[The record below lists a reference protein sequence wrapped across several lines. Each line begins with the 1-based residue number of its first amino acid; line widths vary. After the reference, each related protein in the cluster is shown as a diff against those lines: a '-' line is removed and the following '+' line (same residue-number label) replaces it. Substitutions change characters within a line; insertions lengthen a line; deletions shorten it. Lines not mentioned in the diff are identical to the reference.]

1 MKIKEIE
8 LNNFRIYKGTNVI
21 DLLPDN
27 DKNMI
32 IISGKNGYGKTTFLM
47 SLVWCLYGRLMQQ
60 VDKLYADEISSQ
72 GNYEAYISN
81 SINRL
86 AKSEGENKFFVSVSF
101 IDVDLPIEMPTKEL
115 KIIRSYDTLTR
126 KEEVEILIN
135 SVKSEITREYGYEK
149 FITDFILPRE
159 IAKFFFFDAEKII
172 SLATI
177 HTSEQKK
184 ELSKAYSEVL
194 GIKKYED
201 LKNKLKE
208 LLNNLKKESAT
219 TEERIKLNEL
229 KQQIENNKLILE
241 KNSNEIEELTE
252 EINLLAYQI
261 DQIQSKLVHFGH
273 TISDSEFEE
282 MKTVRINAE
291 NKIRTLKDDL
301 SKLYEY
307 VPFGIAG
314 NKVMEVAKQLHLEKE
329 YKEKKFNIDNI
340 EQKTEKIINKLN
352 DLREKET
359 SKTGQEFVIP
369 VKTQEFYNSTIREL
383 IKEHLYDSK
392 DNLPIGF
399 EPLLQFSENEKRDL
413 DNLINHLR
421 LSFKEQLKMISNDYV
436 NSTYQLTVLERQI
449 KEAESNLQDEH
460 IKELR
465 QQKKELSEKRDLL
478 IEKVG
483 SLKKEIERLEGENVR
498 ILKES
503 NKLSEKIK
511 ISDNQKEKGEIYKTL
526 INQLNTFT
534 MNFQNEKKVSL
545 EKSIL
550 KNLKSLL
557 HMDLIDNVRVDITND
572 YVDILLFNKRKEEI
586 SKDSISKGQQQIY
599 ASSLLKSLVEE
610 SEISFPVF
618 IDSPMQKFD
627 ETHSENIIRNF
638 YPNVS
643 EQVVIFPLLNK
654 ELTFKEFQLLQPAI
668 SKSYLIENINPD
680 KSEFKRVEINELMK

>member
-8 LNNFRIYKGTNVI
+8 LNNFRIYKGINI
-21 DLLPDN
+21 ICLMPDN
-27 DKNMI
+27 DRNMI

-72 GNYEAYISN
+72 GNYETYISH

-86 AKSEGENKFFVSVSF
+86 AKAEGENKFYVSVSF
-101 IDVDLPIEMPTKEL
+101 IDVDLPIEIPTKEL
-115 KIIRSYDTLTR
+115 KIVRSYDTLTR

-135 SVKSEITREYGYEK
+135 SVKSEITKDYGYEK

-201 LKNKLKE
+201 LKNQIKE

-219 TEERIKLNEL
+219 TEERIKLNDL
-229 KQQIENNKLILE
+229 KQQIENNELILE
-241 KNSNEIEELTE
+241 NNSNEIEDLTE
-252 EINLLAYQI
+252 EINLNAFQI
-261 DQIQSKLVHFGH
+261 DQIQSKLLRYGH

-282 MKTVRINAE
+282 MKTVRTNAE
-291 NKIRTLKDDL
+291 NKIKILKDDL
-301 SKLYEY
+301 SKLYDY

-314 NKVMEVAKQLHLEKE
+314 NKVMEVAKQLQLEKE
-329 YKEKKFNIDNI
+329 YKEKKFKIDNI

-359 SKTGQEFVIP
+359 NKAGYEFVIP
-369 VKTQEFYNSTIREL
+369 VKTQEFYNTAIRLL

-399 EPLLQFSENEKRDL
+399 EPLLQFSENEKREL

-421 LSFKEQLKMISNDYV
+421 LSFKEQLKRISNEYE
-436 NSTYQLTVLERQI
+436 NSTYELTILERKI
-449 KEAESNLQDEH
+449 KEAESNLQDEQ

-465 QQKKELSEKRDLL
+465 QQKKDLLEKRDSL

-483 SLKKEIERLEGENVR
+483 SLKNEIERIELDNIR

-511 ISDNQKEKGEIYKTL
+511 ISDNQKEKADKYKTL
-526 INQLNTFT
+526 INQLTTFT
-534 MNFQNEKKVSL
+534 INFQSEKKESL

-557 HMDLIDNVRVDITND
+557 HMDLINIVKVEITND
-572 YVDILLFNKRKEEI
+572 YVDILLYNKRNEEI
-586 SKDSISKGQQQIY
+586 SKDSLSKGQQQIY

-627 ETHSENIIRNF
+627 ETHSENIIRHF

-654 ELTFKEFQLLQPAI
+654 ELTFKEFQILLPVI
-668 SKSYLIENINPD
+668 SKSYLIENVNVD
-680 KSEFKRVEINELMK
+680 KSVFKNVDTNELMK